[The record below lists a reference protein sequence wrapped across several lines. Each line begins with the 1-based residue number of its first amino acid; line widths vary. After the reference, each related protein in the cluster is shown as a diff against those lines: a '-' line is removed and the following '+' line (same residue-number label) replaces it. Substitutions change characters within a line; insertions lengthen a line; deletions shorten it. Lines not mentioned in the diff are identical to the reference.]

1 MRAPHAGAPDSS
13 SHDARAAPTMGVME
27 THVMTGN
34 LCLELRLR
42 RGSVVHC
49 TEGVLWL
56 TFEPARHDEPSTDWM
71 LVKGQARTLAGH
83 GRLFVSRS
91 VNTPRA
97 TFEVEHAPAPDWLT
111 RWRTWWSGDAP
122 VAPQAAARAP

>member
-1 MRAPHAGAPDSS
+1 M
-13 SHDARAAPTMGVME
+13 AAME
-27 THVMTGN
+27 THVLTGN

-56 TFEPARHDEPSTDWM
+56 TFEPAHRHRPSLDWM
-71 LVKGQARTLAGH
+71 LVKGQTRVVADP
-83 GRLFVSRS
+83 GRLFVSRG
-91 VNTPRA
+91 VMTPRA
-97 TFEVEHAPAPDWLT
+97 VFDVRQVPAPDWPARL
-111 RWRTWWSGDAP
+111 RAWWTGDAP